1 MSTDAK
7 TRRGLAAATSRRR
20 GAERA
25 SSRGSPAQQDH
36 RRLDYHVFPDDLGGL
51 GAAAPRCDL
60 ERRVHGAALLGAFS
74 PCFHGSSSSHLPPQ
88 HSSEEV
94 SAAAAAREQEQ
105 TLRLFLQDIE
115 RSIVFGICKNP
126 ETTEFFRDHRR
137 RLDDYFAAAKNL
149 LQMLEHPVL
158 AYGDLH
164 NRAKSLLV
172 TAMGS
177 LAVELCH
184 LKIWKPDALASYLGC
199 TPTSIWELAR
209 SSCRGGGGGSG
220 SASSASW
227 MSTSRSCSGGSSGP
241 NGVSFDGYYM
251 ALSEERT
258 VRSGQASSVT
268 ASHIDLKSVSIL
280 NKIADFMIGVG
291 HEQML
296 RGAFDQHSEHLVRY
310 IEILDI
316 DKILGNHMEE
326 STELLLKV
334 WTSTMRTVLSV
345 LDEMRTH
352 LNQKD
357 HGTFSSLKVDYFS
370 AIAKE
375 SVMKLLNYAN
385 AICIQVGPNDPSCR
399 DTHASVKHYPS
410 KMANLLIM
418 FQALEYAKME
428 ILDLFLGQTKG
439 PILMEIERLT
449 NGLSAVF
456 LVLLVELN
464 GLLRSQHLVISNTG
478 VHHVTQHIM
487 GLMRLLVEQKDKV
500 HMMLNDNPDKF
511 GQVVTQLISSLE
523 FMLDMNSRSLAL
535 QGQQQ
540 VFLLNNINFVLEQ
553 ANNYTDLKLILG
565 ESWCLQR
572 HVQLDQ
578 FLASYVEASWTP
590 VMSSFI
596 ITRIPKIL
604 WPQQLF
610 DKFNSRFE
618 MTYNVQKTWKV
629 TDPVI
634 GQKLREKI
642 TQKVIPLYRMYLES
656 YSDKKQKSAR
666 FNVEH
671 LEARLLEIFEG

>member
-1 MSTDAK
+1 MRSREIDMSTDAK

-36 RRLDYHVFPDDLGGL
+36 RRLDYHAFPDDLGGL

-149 LQMLEHPVL
+149 LQMLEHPAL
-158 AYGDLH
+158 ASGDLH

-268 ASHIDLKSVSIL
+268 ASHIDLKSVSTL

-296 RGAFDQHSEHLVRY
+296 RGAFDQHSDHLVRY

-316 DKILGNHMEE
+316 DNILGNHMEE

-334 WTSTMRTVLSV
+334 WTSTMRTVFSV
-345 LDEMRTH
+345 LDEMRTQ

-357 HGTFSSLKVDYFS
+357 HGTFSSLKEDYFS
-370 AIAKE
+370 AIAK
-375 SVMKLLNYAN
+375 
-385 AICIQVGPNDPSCR
+385 
-399 DTHASVKHYPS
+399 
-410 KMANLLIM
+410 
-418 FQALEYAKME
+418 
-428 ILDLFLGQTKG
+428 
-439 PILMEIERLT
+439 
-449 NGLSAVF
+449 
-456 LVLLVELN
+456 
-464 GLLRSQHLVISNTG
+464 
-478 VHHVTQHIM
+478 HIM
-487 GLMRLLVEQKDKV
+487 GLMRLLVEQKDTV

-511 GQVVTQLISSLE
+511 GQVVIQLISSLE
-523 FMLDMNSRSLAL
+523 FLLDMNSRSLAL

-634 GQKLREKI
+634 RQKLREKI

>member
-88 HSSEEV
+88 HRSEEV
-94 SAAAAAREQEQ
+94 SAAAATREQEQ

-209 SSCRGGGGGSG
+209 SSCRGGGDGSG

-334 WTSTMRTVLSV
+334 WTSRMRTVFSV
-345 LDEMRTH
+345 LDEMRTQ

-385 AICIQVGPNDPSCR
+385 AICIQ
-399 DTHASVKHYPS
+399 
-410 KMANLLIM
+410 
-418 FQALEYAKME
+418 
-428 ILDLFLGQTKG
+428 
-439 PILMEIERLT
+439 
-449 NGLSAVF
+449 
-456 LVLLVELN
+456 
-464 GLLRSQHLVISNTG
+464 
-478 VHHVTQHIM
+478 
-487 GLMRLLVEQKDKV
+487 
-500 HMMLNDNPDKF
+500 
-511 GQVVTQLISSLE
+511 
-523 FMLDMNSRSLAL
+523 
-535 QGQQQ
+535 
-540 VFLLNNINFVLEQ
+540 
-553 ANNYTDLKLILG
+553 
-565 ESWCLQR
+565 
-572 HVQLDQ
+572 
-578 FLASYVEASWTP
+578 
-590 VMSSFI
+590 
-596 ITRIPKIL
+596 
-604 WPQQLF
+604 QLF

-634 GQKLREKI
+634 RQKLREKI